1 MSSHKSRSCG
11 FRKISLT
18 QNQPTHSMNQSY
30 VVPEET
36 LIKEEVYEN
45 TNTKSSR
52 NLKKK
57 NPLGKQEVLAAI
69 HGLSSEQL
77 LETCRKYKVDTRRAV
92 GRKVQALT
100 KLYRTQAH
108 LFAADF
114 SALPAT
120 EAGSSSFPPE
130 A

>member
-1 MSSHKSRSCG
+1 
-11 FRKISLT
+11 
-18 QNQPTHSMNQSY
+18 MNQSY

-77 LETCRKYKVDTRRAV
+77 LQICRKYKVDTRRAV
-92 GRKVQALT
+92 GR
-100 KLYRTQAH
+100 
-108 LFAADF
+108 
-114 SALPAT
+114 
-120 EAGSSSFPPE
+120 
-130 A
+130 